1 MSAESVGQI
10 GLDLVVNRNGFDR
23 QMNSIASTAKK
34 AAGVLAKAFAIKQI
48 VNFGKQCLELGSD
61 LAEVQ
66 NVVDVTF
73 TSMNNKV
80 NEFAKNAA
88 MQFGLS
94 ETMAKKY
101 TGTFGAM
108 AKAFGF
114 TEKEAY
120 NMSTALT
127 GLTGDVA
134 SFYNLSQE
142 EAYTKLKSV
151 FTGETESL
159 KDLGVV
165 MTQNA
170 LDQYALA
177 NGYGKTTQK
186 MSEQEKV
193 ALRYA
198 FVQKQ
203 LALATGDFERTQYS
217 WANQTRILKLQ
228 FDSLKASIGQGLIT
242 ALTPVIKVINSIMG
256 KLVQLANT
264 FKSFIESIT
273 GQSGDSGAT
282 NMNANMQDVAL
293 STEDAEGATSGI
305 ADNTDKAAK
314 NAKKL
319 QKALMG
325 FDEINKI
332 DNQDDSDDD
341 VSRSGGS
348 IPDFG
353 KVKMPDTTKEI
364 KKASDLMNG
373 LVAKIREI
381 ASLFKEGFK
390 AGLGNDFEKSIQRT
404 KEHILGIKYS
414 LEDIFTDTKLIS
426 SVDNYVNS
434 IVITLGK
441 ITGSATSIGQTIIE
455 NLFGGVDKYLNQ
467 NSGYIKEKII
477 NIFDVKTDIA
487 NKLGDLSVTIADIF
501 EVFRG
506 DTAQQV
512 TADLIGIFGN
522 ACLGIGEVLSR
533 LGGAFVNLVVEP
545 IVNNKDK
552 IKEAIENTLKPISTI
567 LSTLNTSIKET
578 FSKISEVFTND
589 LEPVF
594 NRITTA
600 TSELFSDILNVY
612 NTYIAPFLQNIADK
626 FSEMWSEY
634 IQPAINSIINFISK
648 LANAIS
654 YLYAN
659 FIKPVVDWLIQT
671 LVPILLPIIESLYNT
686 VVGCIEG
693 AISMISGFIDSISG
707 LIDFII
713 GVFTGDWTTAWNG
726 IKEIFS
732 GIWNAIK
739 GFLLYIWELIS
750 GIIST
755 ALNLIKGII
764 VGVWEAIKGATL
776 YVWDAIKSFI
786 LSIWEGIQSGI
797 SSVIDAISSFLSG
810 AWDGIKKVAST
821 VWDGIKETVLA
832 AVDGLKRGIDFAFN
846 AIKNIIQG
854 VWDVIKGIINSIIAG
869 IEALA
874 NGVVWAVNKMIDALN
889 CLSIDVP
896 SWVPKIGGTKIGFD
910 IPNIPEVSI
919 PRLATGGY
927 VKANTPQ
934 LAMIGDNKTQG
945 EIVAPENKLFEVM
958 THALASYFS
967 KLGPQS
973 SYENGNSSGDLT
985 VELHVSNNKIG
996 EVMIQG
1002 FRNLEKKTGKKLI
1015 NL

>member
-1 MSAESVGQI
+1 MAESVGQI

-23 QMNSIASTAKK
+23 QMNNVTSVAKK

-73 TSMNNKV
+73 ASMNNNV

-114 TEKEAY
+114 SEKEAY

-127 GLTGDVA
+127 GLSGDVA
-134 SFYNLSQE
+134 SFYNISQD

-151 FTGETESL
+151 FTGETETL
-159 KDLGVV
+159 KELGIV

-228 FDSLKASIGQGLIT
+228 FDSLKASLGQGLI
-242 ALTPVIKVINSIMG
+242 AVLTPVIKVINMIMG

-273 GQSGDSGAT
+273 GQSSDSGAT
-282 NMNANMQDVAL
+282 NMNTNMQDVAL
-293 STEDAEGATSGI
+293 STENAEGATSGI

-332 DNQDDSDDD
+332 DNQDDSAGD
-341 VSRSGGS
+341 VSGSGGS

-364 KKASDLMNG
+364 KKANDLMNG
-373 LVAKIREI
+373 LITKIKEM
-381 ASLFKEGFK
+381 ANLFKEGFK
-390 AGLGNDFEKSIQRT
+390 AGLGSDFEKSIQRT
-404 KEHILGIKYS
+404 KKHILGIKYS
-414 LEDIFTDTKLIS
+414 LEDIFTDTKLVS
-426 SVDNYVNS
+426 SVDNYINS

-441 ITGSATSIGQTIIE
+441 ISGSVVSIGQTIIE

-512 TADLIGIFGN
+512 TANLIGIFEN
-522 ACLGIGEVLSR
+522 AYLGIGEVLSR

-594 NRITTA
+594 DRIAKA
-600 TSELFSDILNVY
+600 TSDLFSNILDVY
-612 NTYIAPFLQNIADK
+612 NKYIAPFLQNIADK

-659 FIKPVVDWLIQT
+659 VIKPLVDWLIQT
-671 LVPILLPIIESLYNT
+671 LIPVLLPIIESLYNT
-686 VVGCIEG
+686 VVGCIES

-739 GFLLYIWELIS
+739 GFLLYIWEVIS

-764 VGVWEAIKGATL
+764 LGVWETIKGATL
-776 YVWDAIKSFI
+776 YVWNAIKSFI
-786 LSIWEGIQSGI
+786 LSIWEGIKSGI
-797 SSVIDAISSFLSG
+797 SAVVNGISSFLSG
-810 AWDGIKKVAST
+810 AWNGIKNVAST
-821 VWDGIKETVLA
+821 VWNGIKNAVLG
-832 AVDGLKRGIDFAFN
+832 AVNALKNGIDSAFN

-854 VWDVIKGIINSIIAG
+854 VWNVIKGIINSIIAG

-910 IPNIPEVSI
+910 ISNIPEVSI
-919 PRLATGGY
+919 PRLAMGGY

-945 EIVAPENKLFEVM
+945 EIVAPEGKLFEVM
-958 THALASYFS
+958 TQALSSFFA
-967 KLGPQS
+967 KLEPQTS
-973 SYENGNSSGDLT
+973 NVGASGDLT